1 MKRKIIFLTRHY
13 VTMVSRSG
21 NIVSSQQFITE
32 RSEWREEKTNSM
44 KLYYQDTGGQSPVI
58 YGGNSLVVWL
68 VVVPILR

>member
-1 MKRKIIFLTRHY
+1 MKRKIILLTPHY